1 MKMDLFLRII
11 IRRASDLR
19 SCPLAAIERRGMGNY
34 AHPKVLPMIVATGN
48 DLGLFAADSN
58 ETTFLGACEL
68 LFTFSCVCVCP
79 EPVLAGEIVC
89 LIQKSDKRL
98 CLSRTQGRSLPT

>member
-1 MKMDLFLRII
+1 
-11 IRRASDLR
+11 
-19 SCPLAAIERRGMGNY
+19 MGNY

-68 LFTFSCVCVCP
+68 LFAFSCV
-79 EPVLAGEIVC
+79 
-89 LIQKSDKRL
+89 RL
-98 CLSRTQGRSLPT
+98 S